1 MALKLVIFCPFRN
14 NFNKPIGSNIRIQG
28 YTDPLNELGLD
39 YKFLSPCKPDF
50 VPGKNFSLFNLQA
63 KYKKLF
69 LLHNVLYAS
78 NTGKPI
84 SFIIYK
90 ILISLPQIK
99 NVIELSKN
107 YRIISHQENSIILF
121 LYLRRKLEN
130 FYDVHGIL
138 KIQKEYMEVLNLWK
152 KFWFNLELYN
162 EILTF
167 KYIPYL
173 NVVSKEMKEYI
184 RDKFNYTGTIF
195 LAPDGLLGVPEIN
208 NKRVNNLKNKLK
220 IKDNDQVLMFI
231 GSFKKIGGVHLLVD
245 AFIELSVKYNKL
257 KLFLIGDGQMKNL
270 VLKRIQE
277 SDLNNRLIY
286 ISAVPYTD
294 LFNYMQLA
302 EIIVNPD
309 ISNVYN
315 EMTPHIKLFDCIAS
329 RRKIVAPAFEVN
341 INILP
346 EKISYISFFEPSNVQ
361 AMINSIENFLNKPSV
376 HNFLSDDKLIKMTY
390 NSLAKI
396 YYDSYND
403 RLEIK

>member
-1 MALKLVIFCPFRN
+1 
-14 NFNKPIGSNIRIQG
+14 
-28 YTDPLNELGLD
+28 
-39 YKFLSPCKPDF
+39 
-50 VPGKNFSLFNLQA
+50 
-63 KYKKLF
+63 
-69 LLHNVLYAS
+69 
-78 NTGKPI
+78 
-84 SFIIYK
+84 
-90 ILISLPQIK
+90 
-99 NVIELSKN
+99 
-107 YRIISHQENSIILF
+107 
-121 LYLRRKLEN
+121 
-130 FYDVHGIL
+130 
-138 KIQKEYMEVLNLWK
+138 
-152 KFWFNLELYN
+152 
-162 EILTF
+162 
-167 KYIPYL
+167 
-173 NVVSKEMKEYI
+173 MKEYI